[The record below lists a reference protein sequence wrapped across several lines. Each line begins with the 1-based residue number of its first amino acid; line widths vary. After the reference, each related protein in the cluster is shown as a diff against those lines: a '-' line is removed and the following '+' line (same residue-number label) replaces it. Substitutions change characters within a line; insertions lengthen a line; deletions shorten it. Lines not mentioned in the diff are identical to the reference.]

1 MAMATLSIIN
11 TISLESQGRT
21 TIGKHG
27 TADDGMTTALEV
39 DVTGTKHEVI
49 GSLATAAVATVYDDD
64 DDVPADWDYAFYWAD
79 QDSYIQIIGP
89 TMHVVFKV
97 EAYQPFVLPGFDGL
111 TAAANSTAITGGAEP
126 SPSDIDSIVIG
137 NYSGSTM
144 NYQFV
149 LID

>member
-64 DDVPADWDYAFYWAD
+64 DDVPADWDYLYFWAD
-79 QDSYIQIIGP
+79 QDCYIQIIGP
-89 TMHVVFKV
+89 TMNVKFKI
-97 EAYQPFVLPGFDGL
+97 EATQPFVLPGFDGIN
-111 TAAANSTAITGGAEP
+111 AEANATAITGGTEP
-126 SPSDIDSIVIG
+126 TMSDIDSIVIG

-144 NYQFV
+144 NYQLI